1 MRLIF
6 LGPPGAGKGT
16 LVKIIAKKDVL
27 PHIST
32 GDLLRANIQAK
43 TDLGKEAS
51 RYMDKGELAPDRL
64 VVAMVKERI
73 AEADAKDG
81 FILDGFPRTEP
92 QAKALK
98 EMLGAMGKDLNRVIN
113 FDASDETIILR
124 LSGRRICSGC
134 GEIYHTKNIPPK
146 TEGVCDHC
154 KGKLIQRKDDEES
167 TVRNR
172 LVVYRRQTAP
182 LIEFYRKEGLLE
194 NIPADKDV
202 KELEALVQ
210 SLIS

>member
-1 MRLIF
+1 MRLVF

-16 LVKIIAKKDVL
+16 LAKIIAKKDGL

-51 RYMDKGELAPDRL
+51 QYMDKGELVPDRL
-64 VVAMVKERI
+64 VVEMVQKRI
-73 AEADAKDG
+73 AEADAENG

-98 EMLGAMGKDLNRVIN
+98 EMLRSAGKDLDRVVN
-113 FDASDETIILR
+113 FDASDETIIIR

-146 TEGVCDHC
+146 AEGICDRC
-154 KGKLIQRKDDEES
+154 GKQLIQRKDDEEA

-172 LVVYRRQTAP
+172 LEVYRRQTAP

-210 SLIS
+210 NLVS